1 MDPLTLATS
10 FATIISL
17 IGMYRSEK
25 SEREDESYDDFVGWL
40 QRHQH
45 EKLVELLA
53 DNQQIAKSTKAL
65 IEAQHQSVMES
76 LSAINKVVCDIAA
89 QIGNVAPLAQAM
101 AVESSISDQAIGI
114 LTQLNRHEASKFLEA
129 RYLSGTDYALLNG
142 DRGQLSITD
151 SRFIEDDLNTLCEYG
166 LLRLDFNAQG
176 SRLFHLT
183 RSGAQVGACASARD
197 KGDGS

>member
-25 SEREDESYDDFVGWL
+25 SGREDVSYDDFVGWL

-45 EKLVELLA
+45 EQLVELLA
-53 DNQQIAKSTKAL
+53 DNQQIAKSTKGL
-65 IEAQHQSVMES
+65 IEAQHEAVMEG

-89 QIGNVAPLAQAM
+89 QIGSVAPLAQAM

-114 LTQLNRHEASKFLEA
+114 LVQLDGHDASKFLEA
-129 RYLSGTDYALLNG
+129 SYLNGTDYILLNG
-142 DRGQLSITD
+142 DRSQLTIAD
-151 SRFIEDDLNTLCEYG
+151 KRFIEDDLNTLCEYG
-166 LLRLDFNAQG
+166 LLRLDLNAQG

-183 RSGAQVGACASARD
+183 RSGAHVGARASTRD
-197 KGDGS
+197 KGDG